1 MSDEAKIKLQ
11 KMVEIK
17 IVTTFWI
24 RQIYSHSSEILNISF
39 TKVYLL
45 FYIFSLISQSTL
57 L

>member
-1 MSDEAKIKLQ
+1 MKLKLNYK

-24 RQIYSHSSEILNISF
+24 RQIYYHSSEILNISF

-45 FYIFSLISQSTL
+45 FYIFSLMSQSTL

>member
-1 MSDEAKIKLQ
+1 MKLKLNYK

-24 RQIYSHSSEILNISF
+24 RQIYSHSSEILNISS

-45 FYIFSLISQSTL
+45 FYIFSVMSQSTL

>member
-1 MSDEAKIKLQ
+1 MKLKLNYK

-17 IVTTFWI
+17 IVTFWI

-45 FYIFSLISQSTL
+45 FYIFSVMSQSTL